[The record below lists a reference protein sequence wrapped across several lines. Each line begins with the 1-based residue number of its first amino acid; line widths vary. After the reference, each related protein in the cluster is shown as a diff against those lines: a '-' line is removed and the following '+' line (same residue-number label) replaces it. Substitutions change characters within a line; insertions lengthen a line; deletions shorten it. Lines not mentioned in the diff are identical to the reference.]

1 MASAALESGGR
12 SARGTT
18 GEAGMK
24 HWVRNV
30 AAVVAGLVV
39 GSVVN
44 MAIVAAGPAL
54 VPPPAG
60 VDTTT
65 AEGLAAGIH
74 LFQPKHFLSP
84 FLAHAL
90 GTLAGAFVAFL
101 VAGSRKAAFAWTI
114 GVLFLAGGIAAAV
127 MIPAPAWFIAL
138 DLLLAYLPM
147 AWLAILVGRRLS
159 ASGARADA

>member
-1 MASAALESGGR
+1 ADARGHRGGLAQGAGADEGHGRQPLRQAGAAGLRPGARAPPVEPAYPQLHVGGPTPAVAAAALESGGR

-60 VDTTT
+60 VDTAT

-90 GTLAGAFVAFL
+90 G
-101 VAGSRKAAFAWTI
+101 
-114 GVLFLAGGIAAAV
+114 
-127 MIPAPAWFIAL
+127 
-138 DLLLAYLPM
+138 
-147 AWLAILVGRRLS
+147 
-159 ASGARADA
+159 